1 MKKIEMTEE
10 ILVAKKSTGLDWEE
24 IAEKVSLGSV
34 FITSACL
41 GMNSLKKEPAKKLCE
56 VLGLS
61 EEIAL
66 ALQEYPTKTWDKVI
80 PTDPLVYRFYEAIG
94 VYGETMKEL
103 IGEKFGDGIMSAID
117 FSMDIDKE
125 ENPAG
130 DRVVITMNGKF
141 LPYKSW

>member
-10 ILVAKKSTGLDWEE
+10 ILAAKKSSGLSWEE

-41 GMNSLKKEPAKKLCE
+41 GMNSLKKEAAEKLCE
-56 VLGLS
+56 VLGLNA
-61 EEIAL
+61 EIAE
-66 ALQEYPTKTWDKVI
+66 ALQAFPTKTWDQTI
-80 PTDPLVYRFYEAIG
+80 PTDPLVYRLYEVVG
-94 VYGETMKEL
+94 VYGDTLKEV
-103 IGEKFGDGIMSAID
+103 IQEKFGDGIMSAID
-117 FSMDIDKE
+117 FSLDVDKE

>member
-10 ILVAKKSTGLDWEE
+10 ILAAKKSTGLSWEE
-24 IAEKVSLGSV
+24 IGEKVSLGSV

-41 GMNSLKKEPAKKLCE
+41 GMNSLKKEPAEKLCE

-66 ALQEYPTKTWDKVI
+66 ALQEYPTKEWDKTI
-80 PTDPLVYRFYEAIG
+80 PNDPLIYRLYEIVG
-94 VYGETMKEL
+94 VYGDTLKEV
-103 IGEKFGDGIMSAID
+103 IQEKFGDGIMSAID
-117 FSMDIDKE
+117 YSMTVDKE
-125 ENPAG
+125 EDPKG